1 MAAEL
6 ANSLPVAQEL
16 GLAPAERAQWIVPE
30 EREIVRVRAAAE
42 RIALEEAEQEIGP
55 EAAGRAPW
63 IVPEE
68 RETVRVRAAAERI
81 ALEEA
86 ELVRDRQ
93 LDQPVVGVANGSA
106 VTARQ
111 RAVAE
116 VALSAVAVEVAEA
129 TAEPAATE
137 EARA

>member
-6 ANSLPVAQEL
+6 ANSLPAAQEI
-16 GLAPAERAQWIVPE
+16 GLVPAGRAQWIV
-30 EREIVRVRAAAE
+30 
-42 RIALEEAEQEIGP
+42 L
-55 EAAGRAPW
+55 
-63 IVPEE
+63 EE
-68 RETVRVRAAAERI
+68 RETARVRAAAERI

-116 VALSAVAVEVAEA
+116 AVHLAVAVEVAEA

-137 EARA
+137 EAIAWEAAGSAAAVAVVAVAAVAAAGDAEDKRSVDE